1 MIPVTDIQ
9 KIVKWSQG
17 VKEIEVNNYGVN
29 KYVKTIYNDNSMKVI
44 NKKPGKT
51 EEVHTIPSDLSL
63 IEIADLYYRSLE
75 SGR

>member
-17 VKEIEVNNYGVN
+17 VKEIEVNNYGIN

-44 NKKPGKT
+44 NKKPGKP
-51 EEVHTIPSDLSL
+51 EEVHTISSDLSL
-63 IEIADLYYRSLE
+63 AEIADLYYRST
-75 SGR
+75 

>member
-44 NKKPGKT
+44 NKKPGKA

-63 IEIADLYYRSLE
+63 MEIADLYYRS
-75 SGR
+75 